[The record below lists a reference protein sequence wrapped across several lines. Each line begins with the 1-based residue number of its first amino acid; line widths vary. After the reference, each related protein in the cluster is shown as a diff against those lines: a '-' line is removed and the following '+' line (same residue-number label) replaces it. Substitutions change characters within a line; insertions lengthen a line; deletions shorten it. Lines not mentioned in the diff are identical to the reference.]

1 MPKTTAS
8 SDADFSPEKL
18 RERTLNNISRLQN
31 TFTMEL
37 LILALFIIITI
48 GAVNDF
54 AFLANLSAPLAAK
67 FGPSPPPDL
76 ISAFLIL
83 YLFSAIILIL
93 SRMMSGSG
101 KAGALSHVGYLTG
114 FYGFYHLAGA
124 LKENFWAVCA
134 SGLTILIL
142 ESYHVWTYCSE
153 EIEKEKEILASL
165 ERKRE

>member
-1 MPKTTAS
+1 MPKAVVS
-8 SDADFSPEKL
+8 SDVDFSPEKL
-18 RERTLNNISRLQN
+18 RETTLNNISRLQN

-37 LILALFIIITI
+37 LTLALFIIISI

-54 AFLANLSAPLAAK
+54 AFLPNISAPLAVK
-67 FGPSPPPDL
+67 LGPGPPPDL
-76 ISAFLIL
+76 INAFLIL

-142 ESYHVWTYCSE
+142 EGYHVWTYCSE

-165 ERKRE
+165 ERNRG